1 MLIEIKK
8 RQILCD
14 LTYMWNLE
22 NKKQNPVARLV
33 KNLPAMQET
42 PVWFLG
48 QEDLLDRLL
57 IPVLLGFPGAS
68 PGKES
73 TCNAGDVGLI
83 PGLGR

>member
-1 MLIEIKK
+1 
-8 RQILCD
+8 
-14 LTYMWNLE
+14 MWNLE
-22 NKKQNPVARLV
+22 NKKQNPVAWLV
-33 KNLPAMQET
+33 KNPPAMKEI

-57 IPVLLGFPGAS
+57 IPVPLGFPGAS